1 MHSRAPP
8 EPIFRVPTTR
18 YVAFFS
24 AIGER
29 TMGARLLWT
38 ERERHRRD
46 SPLSSPSSPG
56 RAQDRM
62 TSREAPQRGSSESPD
77 SLGVSCVT
85 NLCHAELSRAVSLR
99 ACLHACLCARAHVC
113 IRVCFTVVPEEFAL
127 SPGQALRQRETVSGF
142 KNDRNMKE

>member
-1 MHSRAPP
+1 
-8 EPIFRVPTTR
+8 
-18 YVAFFS
+18 
-24 AIGER
+24 
-29 TMGARLLWT
+29 MGARLLWT
-38 ERERHRRD
+38 ERERHR
-46 SPLSSPSSPG
+46 PLSSPSSPG

-127 SPGQALRQRETVSGF
+127 SPGQALRQSETVSGF